1 MLNKLQKFRQDLK
14 KKGKGFTLVELIV
27 VIIIIAVLA
36 AVASP
41 AITGFQDS
49 ARKSRIETEHRQLVS
64 AIQSYLG
71 SQVDPENATAPTLN
85 DLKPYI
91 SKSSQGSA
99 ELADTLAKDGANN
112 GSAHVITGNKLISTY
127 TPKGG
132 GKAKT
137 WTYDW
142 KENSSA
148 KAATPAAGNPS
159 P

>member
-1 MLNKLQKFRQDLK
+1 MLKKLQKFRQDLK

-36 AVASP
+36 AVAIP

-148 KAATPAAGNPS
+148 KAATPAAGNP
-159 P
+159 

>member
-36 AVASP
+36 AVAIP

-71 SQVDPENATAPTLN
+71 SQVDPENPSEAPTLEK
-85 DLKPYI
+85 LRPYI
-91 SKSSQGSA
+91 AKNSQGKGT
-99 ELADTLAKDGANN
+99 LADTLAKDGANN
-112 GSAHVITGNKLISTY
+112 GPAHVISGNQLVSTY
-127 TPKGG
+127 TPKSGG
-132 GKAKT
+132 TAKT

-142 KENSSA
+142 KSNSNSQ
-148 KAATPAAGNPS
+148 
-159 P
+159 

>member
-36 AVASP
+36 AVAIP

-64 AIQSYLG
+64 AVQSYLG
-71 SQVDPENATAPTLN
+71 SQVDPENAAAPKLE
-85 DLKPYI
+85 DLKPYL
-91 SKSSQGSA
+91 SKNSQGSA
-99 ELADTLAKDGANN
+99 KVEDILAKDGNTV
-112 GSAHVITGNKLISTY
+112 AHKIENNKLISTY
-127 TPKGG
+127 TPAGG
-132 GKAKT
+132 DTSKAKV

-142 KENSSA
+142 KTNSNSQ
-148 KAATPAAGNPS
+148 
-159 P
+159 

>member
-36 AVASP
+36 AVAIP

-71 SQVDPENATAPTLN
+71 SQVDPENPAEAPTLEK
-85 DLKPYI
+85 LRPYI
-91 SKSSQGSA
+91 AKNSQGKGT
-99 ELADTLAKDGANN
+99 LADTLAKDG
-112 GSAHVITGNKLISTY
+112 T
-127 TPKGG
+127 
-132 GKAKT
+132 
-137 WTYDW
+137 
-142 KENSSA
+142 
-148 KAATPAAGNPS
+148 
-159 P
+159 

>member
-36 AVASP
+36 AVAIP

-71 SQVDPENATAPTLN
+71 SQVDPENPSEAPTLEK
-85 DLKPYI
+85 LRPYI
-91 SKSSQGSA
+91 AKNSQGKGT
-99 ELADTLAKDGANN
+99 LADTLAKDGANN
-112 GSAHVITGNKLISTY
+112 GPAHVITGNKLISTY
-127 TPKGG
+127 TPKSGG
-132 GKAKT
+132 AAKT

-142 KENSSA
+142 KENSA
-148 KAATPAAGNPS
+148 PTATP
-159 P
+159 

>member
-1 MLNKLQKFRQDLK
+1 MLHKLQKFRQDLK

-27 VIIIIAVLA
+27 VIIIIAVFA
-36 AVASP
+36 AVAIP

-148 KAATPAAGNPS
+148 KAATPAAGNP
-159 P
+159 

>member
-36 AVASP
+36 AVAIP

-49 ARKSRIETEHRQLVS
+49 ARKSCIETEHRQLVS

-112 GSAHVITGNKLISTY
+112 GPAHVITGNKLISTY

-148 KAATPAAGNPS
+148 KAATPAAGNP
-159 P
+159 

>member
-36 AVASP
+36 AVAIP

-99 ELADTLAKDGANN
+99 ELADTLAKDN
-112 GSAHVITGNKLISTY
+112 GKTAHEITGNKLISTY

-148 KAATPAAGNPS
+148 KAATPAAGNP
-159 P
+159 

>member
-1 MLNKLQKFRQDLK
+1 MLKKLQKFRQDFK

-36 AVASP
+36 AVAIP

-71 SQVDPENATAPTLN
+71 SQVDPETATAPTLN

-112 GSAHVITGNKLISTY
+112 GPAHKIVNNTLVSTY

-148 KAATPAAGNPS
+148 KAATPAAGNP
-159 P
+159 

>member
-1 MLNKLQKFRQDLK
+1 MLNRLTEFRQDLK

-36 AVASP
+36 AVAIP

-64 AIQSYLG
+64 AVQSYLG
-71 SQVDPENATAPTLN
+71 SQVDPENAAAPSLE
-85 DLKPYI
+85 DLKPYL
-91 SKSSQGSA
+91 SKNSQGSA
-99 ELADTLAKDGANN
+99 KVEDILAKDGNTVAHKIVNN
-112 GSAHVITGNKLISTY
+112 TLVSTY
-127 TPKGG
+127 TPKSG

-142 KENSSA
+142 KENSGA

>member
-36 AVASP
+36 AVAIP

-64 AIQSYLG
+64 AIQSDLG
-71 SQVDPENATAPTLN
+71 SQVDPENPAEAPTLEK
-85 DLKPYI
+85 LRPYI
-91 SKSSQGSA
+91 AKNSQGKGT
-99 ELADTLAKDGANN
+99 LADTLATDGKDKHA
-112 GSAHVITGNKLISTY
+112 AHVITGNKLISTY
-127 TPKGG
+127 TPASGG
-132 GKAKT
+132 TAKT

-142 KENSSA
+142 KENSA
-148 KAATPAAGNPS
+148 PTATP
-159 P
+159 

>member
-1 MLNKLQKFRQDLK
+1 
-14 KKGKGFTLVELIV
+14 
-27 VIIIIAVLA
+27 
-36 AVASP
+36 
-41 AITGFQDS
+41 
-49 ARKSRIETEHRQLVS
+49 LVS

-132 GKAKT
+132 GKAKH

-148 KAATPAAGNPS
+148 KEQFSELLKAIDELEDTNFIFTKANVNSTS
-159 P
+159 KCKFT